1 MVPPPDTIDRAFE
14 LMKAGYIDTLTN
26 NAADAFVAGE
36 VRASRQLG
44 IGLNFSLIN
53 SRAVSLT
60 RAYRETLERFGG
72 SDVTIVDEAGRI
84 SRQFKPWLNDAV
96 KADKE
101 QIGAIIDDAI
111 RTGKP
116 LRQVEEALDEV
127 FAMREHNAALTAY
140 QETKAL
146 YNKGTMQRFAH
157 ENVQRGIWHHMDPQ
171 QDPREEH
178 QALDGKVFDLSDPVW
193 DLLNEPNCHCWC
205 EPVIVGRTVISSGEE
220 VE

>member
-1 MVPPPDTIDRAFE
+1 MTPPPDTIDRAFE
-14 LMKAGYIDTLTN
+14 LMKAGYIETLVS

-96 KADKE
+96 RADKE
-101 QIGAIIDDAI
+101 QIGKIIDNAI
-111 RTGKP
+111 REGKP
-116 LRQVEEALDEV
+116 LREVEQALDEV
-127 FAMREHNAALTAY
+127 FAMREHDARSTAFR
-140 QETKAL
+140 ETKML
-146 YNKGTMQRFAH
+146 FNKGTDDRFRSVGIRRA
-157 ENVQRGIWHHMDPQ
+157 IWHHMDPQ
-171 QDPREEH
+171 QNPRPEH
-178 QALDGKVFDLSDPVW
+178 QARDGQVYDIDDPVW
-193 DLLNEPNCHCWC
+193 YEQDLWYCRCWKEPIL
-205 EPVIVGRTVISSGEE
+205 EGAAGSAI
-220 VE
+220 